1 MATLASFSSRL
12 GAVVREL
19 ASKKGPGGWYG
30 RHMAAAERA
39 ILDRIPLVDL
49 VVEVRDARIPSTSA
63 FECLRKA
70 CCSHKQ
76 VIVLNK
82 VDLADNF
89 LTERWLKHFKNQN
102 YITCGLNAH
111 NKDSI
116 KELLRILRARVK
128 ELKVGESNY
137 TATIL
142 LTGIPNVGKSA
153 IANSMHQIGRIGAA
167 EKGKLK
173 HAVVNPHPGET
184 KDISSYKIASHPN
197 LYVLDSPGILR
208 LKIAHNDMGAKLAL
222 TGALEDFLIGEYD
235 LAQYF
240 LAILNLSEEYKRW
253 EKLKDTLD
261 DTLSSVSLEKHVV
274 GRDTVQRKLRQYPSD
289 HTQDFIVKDVRQ
301 TLFKTISSFEGH
313 LEEEN
318 DMEKII
324 ESQFIALQ
332 EALKVSAESSEDRY
346 KAVAVKLLNL
356 YRTGRLGRYTLDLV
370 SSEV

>member
-39 ILDRIPLVDL
+39 ILERIPLVDL

-63 FECLRKA
+63 FKCLRKA

-102 YITCGLNAH
+102 YITYGLNAH

-222 TGALEDFLIGEYD
+222 TGAMEDFLIGEYD
-235 LAQYF
+235 LARYF

-274 GRDTVQRKLRQYPSD
+274 GRETVQRKSRQYPSD

-318 DMEKII
+318 NMEKII

-332 EALKVSAESSEDRY
+332 EALKVSSESSEDRY